1 MIFELS
7 NTSIAEHLF
16 AGIDDSMVR
25 SCLQGM
31 MGGKIY
37 VTDPVAPKAAMAFL
51 AEFAFFAGEP
61 DRELA
66 SFRPEGVVGLVP
78 PDARW
83 TELIGECWPDVPP
96 VTRYAIRKDTVFNR
110 ERLEAIVA
118 SLPEGY
124 ELKRIDGELYEA
136 CLENEQF
143 EDNVGN
149 FASKEEF
156 LELGRGFAILKD
168 GEIVSVASS
177 YTVYREGIEVE
188 IDTEEEYRRQGLA
201 SVAGAALILSCLDDG
216 LYPSWDAANPE
227 SVHLAEKLGYEFSHE
242 YPTYWLEE
250 VFDHLVSDP
259 DKSEWDTFCGRYR
272 HPEDARRVYEIYRK
286 NDELYYHFVSPETGK
301 SFDLRMYPIGERTFG
316 INEDDFELVFSEGCL
331 TIDSLVCKKV

>member
-66 SFRPEGVVGLVP
+66 SFKPEGVVGLVP

-136 CLENEQF
+136 
-143 EDNVGN
+143 
-149 FASKEEF
+149 
-156 LELGRGFAILKD
+156 
-168 GEIVSVASS
+168 
-177 YTVYREGIEVE
+177 
-188 IDTEEEYRRQGLA
+188 
-201 SVAGAALILSCLDDG
+201 
-216 LYPSWDAANPE
+216 
-227 SVHLAEKLGYEFSHE
+227 
-242 YPTYWLEE
+242 
-250 VFDHLVSDP
+250 
-259 DKSEWDTFCGRYR
+259 
-272 HPEDARRVYEIYRK
+272 
-286 NDELYYHFVSPETGK
+286 
-301 SFDLRMYPIGERTFG
+301 
-316 INEDDFELVFSEGCL
+316 
-331 TIDSLVCKKV
+331 

>member
-1 MIFELS
+1 M
-7 NTSIAEHLF
+7 
-16 AGIDDSMVR
+16 
-25 SCLQGM
+25 
-31 MGGKIY
+31 
-37 VTDPVAPKAAMAFL
+37 
-51 AEFAFFAGEP
+51 
-61 DRELA
+61 
-66 SFRPEGVVGLVP
+66 VGLVP

-286 NDELYYHFVSPETGK
+286 NDELYYHFVSSETGK

-331 TIDSLVCKKV
+331 TIDGLVCKKV

>member
-66 SFRPEGVVGLVP
+66 SFKPEGVVGLVP
-78 PDARW
+78 PDERW
-83 TELIGECWPDVPP
+83 PELIGECWPDVPP

-110 ERLEAIVA
+110 EKLEAIVA
-118 SLPEGY
+118 FLPEGY

-168 GEIVSVASS
+168 GEIVSIASS

-216 LYPSWDAANPE
+216 LYSLCSKLRCETDAQCLCE
-227 SVHLAEKLGYEFSHE
+227 VLLLTVSSIQLHHLILTSVIISSNLNFHLSLISHTLR
-242 YPTYWLEE
+242 YPHFGNRSSIGT
-250 VFDHLVSDP
+250 S
-259 DKSEWDTFCGRYR
+259 ST
-272 HPEDARRVYEIYRK
+272 RVVI
-286 NDELYYHFVSPETGK
+286 
-301 SFDLRMYPIGERTFG
+301 
-316 INEDDFELVFSEGCL
+316 
-331 TIDSLVCKKV
+331 